1 MHAMLEET
9 MNNATPRP
17 GRRQRARLHVL
28 AMAATAALTFA
39 CGAALAQP
47 GSYPTRP
54 IRIVVPFPPG
64 GGVDFVART
73 VAQRLGDSLKQQV
86 LVENRSGAGGRIGA
100 EAVARSAPDGYT
112 LLMASP
118 AEVVVLAALGQ
129 KLNYDPR
136 RDLLPVTLAGE
147 APLVIAVHP
156 SLAAKS
162 IPDLIALAR
171 SRPGKVGFATPG
183 AGSSMQFAGAMLEI
197 LGKVDLTHIPY
208 KGAAPALSDALGG
221 QVPVLIVGI
230 PPVVQHAKAGKLR
243 VLAVTGERR
252 SSALSDVPAVAELP
266 GFAGYRFTNWM
277 GVFVAAKTP
286 APIVERLN
294 MEIAR
299 IVREPATREVLAAQ
313 GVEVAGFSIA
323 EFEAFLDSEARRYA
337 TIARERMIAVEE

>member
-1 MHAMLEET
+1 MSPRMRPT
-9 MNNATPRP
+9 ITPR
-17 GRRQRARLHVL
+17 RRAPSALLAVAGLVL
-28 AMAATAALTFA
+28 AVAPDAAF
-39 CGAALAQP
+39 AQP
-47 GSYPTRP
+47 AAYPSKP

-73 VAQRLGDSLKQQV
+73 VAQRLGESMKQQV

-100 EAVARSAPDGYT
+100 ETVARSAPDGYT
-112 LLMASP
+112 LLIASP
-118 AEVVVLAALGQ
+118 AEVVVLPALGQ
-129 KLNYDPR
+129 KLSYDPR
-136 RDLLPVTLAGE
+136 RELQPITLAGE

-156 SLAAKS
+156 SVTAKS
-162 IPDLIALAR
+162 IPELIALAR
-171 SRPGKVGFATPG
+171 AQPGKIGFGTPG
-183 AGSSMQFAGAMLEI
+183 AGSTMQFAGAMLEI

-252 SSALSDVPAVAELP
+252 SGALPEVPAVAELP

-277 GVFVAAKTP
+277 GVFAPAKTP

-294 MEIAR
+294 QEIVR
-299 IVREPATREVLAAQ
+299 IVREPVTRDALAAQ
-313 GVEVAGFSIA
+313 GVDAAGLSVI
-323 EFEAFLDSEARRYA
+323 EFEAFLDSETRRYA
-337 TIARERMIAVEE
+337 TIARERMIVAEE

>member
-1 MHAMLEET
+1 MTLH
-9 MNNATPRP
+9 RIDHRIRH
-17 GRRQRARLHVL
+17 RRCGPARVL
-28 AMAATAALTFA
+28 AAFGM
-39 CGAALAQP
+39 AALALAPLAAAAQAP
-47 GSYPTRP
+47 SYPSKP

-73 VAQRLGDSLKQQV
+73 VAQRLGESLKQQV

-118 AEVVVLAALGQ
+118 AEVVVLPALGQ
-129 KLNYDPR
+129 KLSYDPR
-136 RDLLPVTLAGE
+136 RDLQPITLAGE

-156 SLAAKS
+156 AVTAKS

-171 SRPGKVGFATPG
+171 SQPGKIAFATPG

-197 LGKVDLTHIPY
+197 LGKVDLTHVAY

-243 VLAVTGERR
+243 VLAVTGDRR
-252 SSALSDVPAVAELP
+252 SSAMPDVPTVAELP

-277 GVFVAAKTP
+277 GVFAPAKTP
-286 APIVERLN
+286 MAVVERLN
-294 MEIAR
+294 QEISR
-299 IVREPATREVLAAQ
+299 IVREPSTRETLAAQ
-313 GVEVAGFSIA
+313 GVDAAGFSVA
-323 EFEAFLDSEARRYA
+323 EFESFLDSETRRYA
-337 TIARERMIAVEE
+337 TIARERMIVAEE

>member
-1 MHAMLEET
+1 MLEEI
-9 MNNATPRP
+9 MNQPTLRSGLRSDA
-17 GRRQRARLHVL
+17 VL
-28 AMAATAALTFA
+28 RSLTGPTLLALTFA
-39 CGAALAQP
+39 CGVVLAQTA
-47 GSYPTRP
+47 SYPTRP

-100 EAVARSAPDGYT
+100 ETVARSAPDGYT

-118 AEVVVLAALGQ
+118 AEVVVLSALGQ

-136 RDLLPVTLAGE
+136 RDLLPITLAGE

-162 IPDLIALAR
+162 IPDLVALAR
-171 SRPGKVGFATPG
+171 RQPGKIGFATPG

-197 LGKVDLTHIPY
+197 LGKVNLTHIPY

-252 SSALSDVPAVAELP
+252 SSALPDVPTVAELP

-277 GVFVAAKTP
+277 GVFAPAKTP
-286 APIVERLN
+286 AAIVERLN
-294 MEIAR
+294 QEIAR
-299 IVREPATREVLAAQ
+299 IVREPTTRDLLAAQ
-313 GVEVAGFSIA
+313 GVEAAGFSIS
-323 EFEAFLDSEARRYA
+323 EFEVFLDSETRRYA
-337 TIARERMIAVEE
+337 TIARERMISGDE

>member
-9 MNNATPRP
+9 MNQATPRP
-17 GRRQRARLHVL
+17 RRRHRARLHVL
-28 AMAATAALTFA
+28 ATAVTAALTFA

-118 AEVVVLAALGQ
+118 AEVVVLSALGQ

-162 IPDLIALAR
+162 IPELIALAR

-197 LGKVDLTHIPY
+197 IGKIDLTHIPY

-230 PPVVQHAKAGKLR
+230 PPVVQHAKTGKLR

-252 SSALSDVPAVAELP
+252 SSALPDVPAVAELP

-313 GVEVAGFSIA
+313 GVEAAGFSIA